1 LEVSLHMVRVP
12 ARRIIASLVLTIG
25 LLLTSFSPAAYVG
38 TIGVAAASTSTVV
51 QQIAKQLSVQKAS
64 FTLSVPDVKKA
75 ESFIKE
81 AMKADEYIGM
91 LIKSYSIRT
100 TSQPGKSK
108 GTAVYKVDYLETKKQ
123 TDYVTAQAKKIVAKL
138 TTSKMSDIQKEKVL
152 HDYIASQVT
161 YDKSLRKYTAYEA
174 LTTGEAVCQGY
185 ALLTYRLMQEAGIPV
200 HIVSG
205 TVSTGLHAWNKVKL
219 DGKWYNVDT
228 TWDSQKQVVYSYFNV
243 TDAALKRDHSWKQ
256 GSLPAA
262 NTDYREMLKA
272 KIKAG
277 DKYAIAY
284 QAIMKDIG
292 EQVATVEEAI
302 NVINDAIESRKPSVK
317 FTYLYGRRKLSD
329 DIDTMLKEH
338 ADVKSMSISYSYSNG
353 IAIIEAKL
361 GY

>member
-1 LEVSLHMVRVP
+1 MVQVP
-12 ARRIIASLVLTIG
+12 ARRVIVSFTLAFG
-25 LLLTSFSPAAYVG
+25 LLLSSSTPVTDIG
-38 TIGVAAASTSTVV
+38 TANAAATSASTVI
-51 QQIAKQLSVQKAS
+51 QQVAKQLAAQSSS

-75 ESFIKE
+75 EAIIKE
-81 AMKADEYIGM
+81 AMLEDEYIGM

-100 TSQPGKSK
+100 TSAPGKSK

-123 TDYVTAQAKKIVAKL
+123 TDYVKAEAKRIVAKL
-138 TTSKMSDIQKEKVL
+138 TTDKMSDIQKEKLL
-152 HDYIASQVT
+152 HDYIASRVT

-228 TWDSQKQVVYSYFNV
+228 TWDSQKQVAYSYFNV

-272 KIKAG
+272 KIKGG

-292 EQVATVEEAI
+292 EQVASVDEAI
-302 NVINDAIESRKPSVK
+302 NVINYAIESRKPSVK
-317 FTYLYGRRKLSD
+317 FTYLYGRRKLSG

>member
-1 LEVSLHMVRVP
+1 MVLVQ
-12 ARRIIASLVLTIG
+12 ARRIIASLVLALGIVSSSG
-25 LLLTSFSPAAYVG
+25 NPAAYDG
-38 TIGVAAASTSTVV
+38 TTGVAAASASTVV
-51 QQIAKQLSVQKAS
+51 QQVARQLSAQNPS

-75 ESFIKE
+75 EAIIKE
-81 AMKADEYIGM
+81 AMQADEYIAM

-100 TSQPGKSK
+100 TSAPGKSK

-123 TDYVTAQAKKIVAKL
+123 TDYVKAEAKRIVAKL
-138 TTSKMSDIQKEKVL
+138 TTNKMSDIQKEKVL
-152 HDYIASQVT
+152 HDYIASHVT

-228 TWDSQKQVVYSYFNV
+228 TWDSQKEVSYSYFNV

-262 NTDYREMLKA
+262 NTDYREMLKT
-272 KIKAG
+272 KIKAK

-292 EQVATVEEAI
+292 EQAATVDEAI
-302 NVINDAIESRKPSVK
+302 NVINRAIESRKPSVK
-317 FTYLYGRRKLSD
+317 FTYLYGRRKLSG
-329 DIDTMLKEH
+329 DIDTMLKKH

-353 IAIIEAKL
+353 IATIEAKL

>member
-1 LEVSLHMVRVP
+1 MP
-12 ARRIIASLVLTIG
+12 AMRILASLVLTIG
-25 LLLTSFSPAAYVG
+25 LLLSSGKPAAYAG
-38 TIGVAAASTSTVV
+38 TTSMAASSASTAV
-51 QQIAKQLSVQKAS
+51 QQVAKQLSAQNAS
-64 FTLSVPDVKKA
+64 FTLSLPDVRKA
-75 ESFIKE
+75 EAIIKE
-81 AMKADEYIGM
+81 AMLADEYIGM

-100 TSQPGKSK
+100 TSTPGKSK
-108 GTAVYKVDYLETKKQ
+108 GKAVYKVDYLETKKQ
-123 TDYVTAQAKKIVAKL
+123 TDYVKAEAKKIVAKL
-138 TTSKMSDIQKEKVL
+138 TTDKMSDIQKEKLL
-152 HDYIASQVT
+152 HDYIASEVT

-174 LTTGEAVCQGY
+174 LTIGEAVCQGY

-262 NTDYREMLKA
+262 NTDYRETLKA
-272 KIKAG
+272 KIKAN

-292 EQVATVEEAI
+292 EQAATVDEAI
-302 NVINDAIESRKPSVK
+302 NVINHAIANRKPSVK
-317 FTYLYGRRKLSD
+317 FTYLYGRRNLSD

-338 ADVKSMSISYSYSNG
+338 TDVKSMSISYSYSNG
-353 IAIIEAKL
+353 IATIEAKL

>member
-1 LEVSLHMVRVP
+1 MEVLLLP
-12 ARRIIASLVLTIG
+12 ARRIMASLVLTVG
-25 LLLTSFSPAAYVG
+25 VLLSSGNPAAYAG
-38 TIGVAAASTSTVV
+38 TTGTEAASASTAV
-51 QQIAKQLSVQKAS
+51 QQVAKQLSAQNPS
-64 FTLSVPDVKKA
+64 FTLSLPDVKKA
-75 ESFIKE
+75 ETIIKE
-81 AMKADEYIGM
+81 AMRADEYIGM

-100 TSQPGKSK
+100 TSAPGKSK

-123 TDYVTAQAKKIVAKL
+123 TDYVKAEAKKIVAKL
-138 TTSKMSDIQKEKVL
+138 ITDKMSDIQKEKLL

-272 KIKAG
+272 KIKGG

-292 EQVATVEEAI
+292 EQVATMDEAI
-302 NVINDAIESRKPSVK
+302 NVINDAIASQKPSVK
-317 FTYLYGRRKLSD
+317 FAYLYGRRNLSD
-329 DIDTMLKEH
+329 DINTMLKEH
-338 ADVKSMSISYSYSNG
+338 ADVKSMSISYSYANG
-353 IAIIEAKL
+353 IATIEAKL